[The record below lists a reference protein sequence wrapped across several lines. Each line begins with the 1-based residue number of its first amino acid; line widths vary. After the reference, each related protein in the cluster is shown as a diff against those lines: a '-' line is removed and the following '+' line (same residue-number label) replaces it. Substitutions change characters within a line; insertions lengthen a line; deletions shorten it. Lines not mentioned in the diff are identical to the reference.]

1 LGLFAASERFNLM
14 KNRVL
19 FIINRHSGRHYR
31 QSLEREIMARGKQCG
46 MQPTLEFTGHPG
58 HATEL
63 AARAAAANCP
73 LVFAVGGDGTV
84 NEVARGLVR
93 TATTMGIVPRGSGNG
108 LARHLGIPMNP
119 VRALDQLPAHRQ
131 VAMDAMRI
139 NGQYSFNVSGI
150 GFDGYIARLFG
161 QNGKRGLSGYVNLI
175 MREFPRFR
183 EFRVEAQSD
192 GRPLEAQAFILAFAN
207 SSQFG
212 NGATIA
218 PAASVCDG
226 RLDICLISKPS
237 CVQAPGFLR
246 RLFMKKLDRSSL
258 VRISRAREF
267 KVILEQPMAFH
278 LDGEPFEPGS
288 HFSVRLE
295 PACLKI
301 LVPASVKRV

>member
-1 LGLFAASERFNLM
+1 M
-14 KNRVL
+14 KNRLL

-31 QSLEREIMARGKQCG
+31 QSLEREIMARSKQCG
-46 MQPTLEFTGHPG
+46 LQATLEFTGHPG

-84 NEVARGLVR
+84 NEVATGLVR
-93 TATTMGIVPRGSGNG
+93 TETTMGIVPRGSGNG
-108 LARHLGIPMNP
+108 LARHLQIPMNP
-119 VRALDQLPAHRQ
+119 IRALDQLQAYRQ

-161 QNGKRGLSGYVNLI
+161 QNGKRGLSGYASLVL
-175 MREFPRFR
+175 REFPRFR
-183 EFRVEAQSD
+183 EFTIEAQLD
-192 GRPLEAQAFILAFAN
+192 GRAMHACAFILAFAN

-212 NGATIA
+212 NGANIA

-226 RLDICLISKPS
+226 RMDICLISKPS
-237 CVQAPGFLR
+237 YVQTPGFLR
-246 RLFMKKLDRSSL
+246 RLFMKQLDRSSL
-258 VRISRAREF
+258 VKISRAREF
-267 KVILEQPMAFH
+267 KVIFEQPMAYH
-278 LDGEPFEPGS
+278 LDGEPFEPS
-288 HFSVRLE
+288 RHFSVKLE

-301 LVPASVKRV
+301 LVPARVKHV